1 MPNSKIHVNG
11 STLWWQ
17 DLDPRD
23 ARDATAPQIPTPL
36 SSLDHATNRDPAM
49 RAIEEQ
55 K

>member
-1 MPNSKIHVNG
+1 MPNSKIHVNV

-17 DLDPRD
+17 DLDD

-36 SSLDHATNRDPAM
+36 SSLGHATNRDPAM